1 MGVGVVVGVLVV
13 VVVPV
18 DGGWGGVLVSPRR
31 CVVWCVVWCVVCGVC
46 VVCDK
51 CGCVYLCE
59 VRS

>member
-31 CVVWCVVWCVVCGVC
+31 CVVCVWGISPHAPLDSGV
-46 VVCDK
+46 
-51 CGCVYLCE
+51 
-59 VRS
+59 